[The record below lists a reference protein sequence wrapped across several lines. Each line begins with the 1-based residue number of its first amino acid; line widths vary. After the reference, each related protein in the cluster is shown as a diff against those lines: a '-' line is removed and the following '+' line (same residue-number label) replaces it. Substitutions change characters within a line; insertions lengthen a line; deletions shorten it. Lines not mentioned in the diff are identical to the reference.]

1 MSRTLRDQRM
11 NDPLPAEMDWRV
23 RVFDSLSFPTLIMTP
38 DKKIQSANRIFL
50 QKYGMTMDQ
59 VVNKNCYQVFY
70 NADCCPETNCPLSR
84 VLMEKRGPAQWIPS
98 ECRQNGHIPPQ
109 ALGKTFLFL
118 LQIK

>member
-11 NDPLPAEMDWRV
+11 NDPLPAEIDWRV

-59 VVNKNCYQVFY
+59 VVNKNCTIFKLTCQ
-70 NADCCPETNCPLSR
+70 
-84 VLMEKRGPAQWIPS
+84 
-98 ECRQNGHIPPQ
+98 
-109 ALGKTFLFL
+109 L
-118 LQIK
+118 LCLINIIGEN